1 MVKDEQVKMLMT
13 LINKEKTL
21 AVAAA
26 KSGMTEKTARKYR
39 DLQQL
44 PSQVAAQHTW
54 RTRQDPFKD
63 DWPWVRAQLEINPG
77 LEAKTLF
84 EALQRDYPGQYQD
97 GQLRTL

>member
-44 PSQVAAQHTW
+44 PSQVAAQHA
-54 RTRQDPFKD
+54 
-63 DWPWVRAQLEINPG
+63 V
-77 LEAKTLF
+77 
-84 EALQRDYPGQYQD
+84 
-97 GQLRTL
+97 